1 MKSRDGV
8 KADMS
13 VDCVWVSSVAD
24 VDIEAVR
31 RPVLGA
37 DVLKESEH
45 PFRVAVAVAWPCQI
59 GKWVLCGDG

>member
-13 VDCVWVSSVAD
+13 IDCVWVSSVAD
-24 VDIEAVR
+24 VDIETVR

-45 PFRVAVAVAWPCQI
+45 TFRVAVAWPCQI
-59 GKWVLCGDG
+59 GNGVLCGDG